1 MSHKGIRA
9 LQIIPRM
16 NILHDQMNLCKQIRS
31 KRLDLQ
37 QITSIFNK
45 NKRDRLRS
53 KSVNFSHLDHPIL
66 IIDGWLGYQKASI
79 SFGKDNGHHVSWIYC
94 IFCDVKRHKMWM
106 LVNMKIWI
114 NFSCWFSKIGPRQT
128 TQQKWLICFDT

>member
-16 NILHDQMNLCKQIRS
+16 NILHDQMNLCEKLRS
-31 KRLDLQ
+31 KPLDLQ

-45 NKRDRLRS
+45 NQRDRLRS

-66 IIDGWLGYQKASI
+66 IIDARLGYEKASI
-79 SFGKDNGHHVSWIYC
+79 SFSEDNGHHLS
-94 IFCDVKRHKMWM
+94 
-106 LVNMKIWI
+106 
-114 NFSCWFSKIGPRQT
+114 
-128 TQQKWLICFDT
+128 

>member
-16 NILHDQMNLCKQIRS
+16 NILHDQMNLCEKIRS

-45 NKRDRLRS
+45 NQRDRLGS
-53 KSVNFSHLDHPIL
+53 QSVTFSHLDHPIL
-66 IIDGWLGYQKASI
+66 IIDG
-79 SFGKDNGHHVSWIYC
+79 
-94 IFCDVKRHKMWM
+94 
-106 LVNMKIWI
+106 
-114 NFSCWFSKIGPRQT
+114 
-128 TQQKWLICFDT
+128 

>member
-16 NILHDQMNLCKQIRS
+16 NILHDQMHLCDKIRS

-45 NKRDRLRS
+45 NQRDRLVP
-53 KSVNFSHLDHPIL
+53 KSVTFFHLDHPIL
-66 IIDGWLGYQKASI
+66 IIVG
-79 SFGKDNGHHVSWIYC
+79 
-94 IFCDVKRHKMWM
+94 
-106 LVNMKIWI
+106 
-114 NFSCWFSKIGPRQT
+114 
-128 TQQKWLICFDT
+128 

>member
-9 LQIIPRM
+9 LQIIPR
-16 NILHDQMNLCKQIRS
+16 IKIPLDQMNLCEKIRS

-45 NKRDRLRS
+45 NQRDRLRS

-66 IIDGWLGYQKASI
+66 IIHGCLGYQKASI
-79 SFGKDNGHHVSWIYC
+79 SFGEDNGHHV
-94 IFCDVKRHKMWM
+94 
-106 LVNMKIWI
+106 L
-114 NFSCWFSKIGPRQT
+114 
-128 TQQKWLICFDT
+128 